1 MLRVLLCLLCA
12 AAAMAA
18 GAEPVAMIVHL
29 PAEARITH
37 GSTTTKGRLLQKLE
51 PNDRVQAVGGDV
63 GIVLIEGG
71 KRFLLAAGQSGIVSA
86 VGIAGARQIAALRAP
101 GLEARTKIGNERGG
115 VNFARPLGDATEL
128 VDFPGYY
135 LSGNRKFKWDSGF
148 FQTAKPASYR
158 FSLYDRIGNL
168 LWSTQ
173 TTELE
178 AQCPVSVPLP
188 ESGPDG
194 FPRLYLWRLDPYKA
208 DGTPLGKANEVKG
221 RWGLFSYLTPAQASD
236 LGAQEKQLQN
246 KIKANPDDLDLYVK
260 LADKYLEYGI
270 PMKAINPLLI
280 RRNALADRR
289 NGPEWKQV
297 ENALAQVYRQI
308 GRVAIYFAGFHL
320 DADREGSNDGG
331 AVPAQKGTFVSR
343 PLGDAADLQQN
354 FSGWLPYGTSKFSW
368 HRKRGEADLF
378 QTNRNDPSTRP
389 VKYRFTLFDGPGN
402 MLWSGESPT
411 DEIDVPDLH
420 LVSQKPYL
428 WRIDPYK
435 QDGSPLGSN
444 GGGKPKWG
452 IVTFLKPDEAAAL
465 ASAVADRQKAVDA
478 DPSDKSL
485 RAMLAYTY
493 SERGVPMAAI
503 VELIKMEDPS
513 AASAMEQVY
522 SDTGSLAVFFA
533 GFDVKEDRPKEDGT

>member
-168 LWSTQ
+168 LWSTH

-178 AQCPVSVPLP
+178 AQWSTRMGEDAESWEMVQPAARDAWERVRKGVPVP
-188 ESGPDG
+188 
-194 FPRLYLWRLDPYKA
+194 
-208 DGTPLGKANEVKG
+208 
-221 RWGLFSYLTPAQASD
+221 
-236 LGAQEKQLQN
+236 
-246 KIKANPDDLDLYVK
+246 
-260 LADKYLEYGI
+260 
-270 PMKAINPLLI
+270 
-280 RRNALADRR
+280 
-289 NGPEWKQV
+289 
-297 ENALAQVYRQI
+297 
-308 GRVAIYFAGFHL
+308 
-320 DADREGSNDGG
+320 
-331 AVPAQKGTFVSR
+331 
-343 PLGDAADLQQN
+343 
-354 FSGWLPYGTSKFSW
+354 
-368 HRKRGEADLF
+368 KRGFRREPGD
-378 QTNRNDPSTRP
+378 TDRGNRD
-389 VKYRFTLFDGPGN
+389 
-402 MLWSGESPT
+402 
-411 DEIDVPDLH
+411 
-420 LVSQKPYL
+420 
-428 WRIDPYK
+428 
-435 QDGSPLGSN
+435 
-444 GGGKPKWG
+444 
-452 IVTFLKPDEAAAL
+452 
-465 ASAVADRQKAVDA
+465 
-478 DPSDKSL
+478 
-485 RAMLAYTY
+485 
-493 SERGVPMAAI
+493 
-503 VELIKMEDPS
+503 
-513 AASAMEQVY
+513 
-522 SDTGSLAVFFA
+522 
-533 GFDVKEDRPKEDGT
+533 